1 MTVYAD
7 TSSLV
12 KLFVAESGSDDVRE
26 RISAADAV
34 FSSEIAYPEAR
45 AALARRRRE
54 GGLAS
59 AEFQVAKEAFERR
72 WQDVIGIPATT
83 QLCREAG
90 ELAERYA
97 LRGFDA
103 VHLAS
108 FAEMLR
114 ALHGTDEVEFS
125 SVDDRLNRAARRFA
139 RTIR

>member
-12 KLFVAESGSDDVRE
+12 KLFVAEAGSEDVRQ
-26 RISAADAV
+26 RVSAADAV
-34 FSSEIAYPEAR
+34 FSSEIAYPEVC

-54 GGLAS
+54 GGLTTP
-59 AEFQVAKEAFERR
+59 EHQVARDAFERR
-72 WQDVIGIPATT
+72 WQDVMGIPATT

-90 ELAERYA
+90 DLAEHYE
-97 LRGFDA
+97 LRGFDG

-114 ALHGTDEVEFS
+114 ALRGTDDVEFS
-125 SVDDRLNRAARRFA
+125 SFDDRLNSAARKLA
-139 RTIR
+139 RAIG